1 MIAGFIF
8 GIKIFTK
15 NNSRY
20 LFRYL
25 NITENDS
32 RYLFRYLNITEN
44 NSRYLFW
51 YLNITE
57 NDSHFFR
64 YLTFTGASGM
74 PLSVEKEKIQ
84 VKKKIPVIYRSTG
97 SPIQPNTKYV
107 GIAKCTSK
115 DMTE

>member
-8 GIKIFTK
+8 GIKIFTE

-44 NSRYLFW
+44 NSRYLFR

-57 NDSHFFR
+57 NDSRFFSVSNIYRCVR
-64 YLTFTGASGM
+64 YAPFFKTEYS
-74 PLSVEKEKIQ
+74 
-84 VKKKIPVIYRSTG
+84 VKKKILVIPVNRFTD
-97 SPIQPNTKYV
+97 T
-107 GIAKCTSK
+107 A
-115 DMTE
+115 

>member
-8 GIKIFTK
+8 GIKIFTE
-15 NNSRY
+15 NNNQY

-44 NSRYLFW
+44 NSRYLFR

-57 NDSHFFR
+57 NDSRFFLVSNIYRKFRCVR
-64 YLTFTGASGM
+64 YAPFLKTEY
-74 PLSVEKEKIQ
+74 SVG
-84 VKKKIPVIYRSTG
+84 KKIPVI
-97 SPIQPNTKYV
+97 PINRFTDT
-107 GIAKCTSK
+107 ALEL
-115 DMTE
+115 TED

>member
-8 GIKIFTK
+8 GIQIFTE

-20 LFRYL
+20 LFRYI

-44 NSRYLFW
+44 NSRYLFR

-57 NDSHFFR
+57 SDSLFFR
-64 YLTFTGASGM
+64 YLTFTGASSM
-74 PLSVEKEKIQ
+74 PLFLTEYSVG
-84 VKKKIPVIYRSTG
+84 KKYR
-97 SPIQPNTKYV
+97 
-107 GIAKCTSK
+107 
-115 DMTE
+115 

>member
-8 GIKIFTK
+8 GIKIFTE

-20 LFRYL
+20 LFQYL

-44 NSRYLFW
+44 NSRYLFR

-57 NDSHFFR
+57 NDSRFF
-64 YLTFTGASGM
+64 
-74 PLSVEKEKIQ
+74 SVSNIYRCVWYAPFLKTEYS
-84 VKKKIPVIYRSTG
+84 VKKKYR
-97 SPIQPNTKYV
+97 
-107 GIAKCTSK
+107 
-115 DMTE
+115 